1 MTGVGQG
8 GRLAGKIAIVTGA
21 ANGIG
26 RATARAFVEEGASV
40 AFVDRSEAMLEPV
53 RAALGAAADRTL
65 MLGADVTRA
74 ADFDR
79 LVGAVLSRWSRV
91 DILVNNVGGAIGAVG
106 LEVSEAD
113 WEATLA
119 LSLKS
124 HFLGCRA
131 VAPTMRAQRSGRI
144 IATSSNAGKYRSNTG
159 SSSLAYSAAKGGVLQ
174 LVRSVAHELGPFGV
188 TVNAIAPGSVLSD
201 AGKQE
206 TAALPPLLLERVMR
220 ETPLGYFAEPE
231 EMASIAVF
239 LASDAASYVTGATI
253 VANGGWCTS

>member
-1 MTGVGQG
+1 MTAAGKG

-26 RATARAFVEEGASV
+26 RATARAFLDEGARV
-40 AFVDRSEAMLEPV
+40 AFVDRTEMALEPV
-53 RAALGAAADRTL
+53 RTALGAAAERAL

-74 ADFDR
+74 ADFER
-79 LVGAVLSRWSRV
+79 LVAAVVARWSRV
-91 DILVNNVGGAIGAVG
+91 DVLVNNVGGAIGAVG
-106 LEVSEAD
+106 LEVTEAD

-124 HFLGCRA
+124 HFLGCKA
-131 VAPTMRAQRSGRI
+131 VAPLMRAQRSGRI
-144 IATSSNAGKYRSNTG
+144 VAISSNAGKYRSNTG

-174 LVRSVAHELGPFGV
+174 LVRSVAHELGPFGI